1 MNSILTRG
9 TALAAALLVAAGCGS
24 SDGGGPTG
32 PVAGPLRVV
41 LTSPNTDDGAVMFQ
55 VTGVVDSVVAPA
67 GLTLYQSVPGPNVVR
82 AIVTGNIATGSNL
95 LTLYVADVSKASS
108 ITTQVIQVAAEVTYA
123 QRPVGAYALT
133 VQK

>member
-1 MNSILTRG
+1 MTSIPTRG
-9 TALAAALLVAAGCGS
+9 LALFALLVVAGGCSGS
-24 SDGGGPTG
+24 DSGPTG

-41 LTSPNTDDGAVMFQ
+41 LTTPNTDDGAVMFQ

-67 GLTLYQSVPGPNVVR
+67 GLTIYQSVPGPNVIR
-82 AIVTGNIATGSNL
+82 AIVTGNIATGNNL

-108 ITTQVIQVAAEVTYA
+108 ITTQLLQVAAQGTYA
-123 QRPVGAYALT
+123 QRPIGAYSLQ

>member
-1 MNSILTRG
+1 MTSIPTRG
-9 TALAAALLVAAGCGS
+9 LALLALLAVASGCGS
-24 SDGGGPTG
+24 SDSGPTG

-41 LTSPNTDDGAVMFQ
+41 LTTPNTDDGAVMFQ

-67 GLTLYQSVPGPNVVR
+67 GLTLFQSVPGPNVIR
-82 AIVTGNIATGSNL
+82 AIVTGNIATGNNL

-108 ITTQVIQVAAEVTYA
+108 ITPLLLQVAAQGTYA
-123 QRPVGAYALT
+123 QRPIGAYSLQ

>member
-1 MNSILTRG
+1 MNSILMRG
-9 TALAAALLVAAGCGS
+9 TALVALLVGVAACGGGD
-24 SDGGGPTG
+24 DGGPSG

-41 LTSPNTDDGAVMFQ
+41 VTSPNTDDGAVMFQ

-67 GLTLYQSVPGPNVVR
+67 GLTLYQSVPGPNVIR
-82 AIVTGNIATGSNL
+82 AIVTGNISSGSNL

-108 ITTQVIQVAAEVTYA
+108 ITTQVLQVAARVTYA
-123 QRPVGAYALT
+123 QRPAGTYSLT

>member
-9 TALAAALLVAAGCGS
+9 AALAAALLVAAGCGG
-24 SDGGGPTG
+24 SDSGPTG

-41 LTSPNTDDGAVMFQ
+41 ATSPNADDGAVMFQ

-67 GLTLYQSVPGPNVVR
+67 GLTLYQSVPGPNVIR
-82 AIVTGNIATGSNL
+82 AIVTGNIATGSTL

-108 ITTQVIQVAAEVTYA
+108 ITTQVIQVAARVTYA
-123 QRPVGAYALT
+123 QRPAGAYTLT